1 MLPFFF
7 DRSNPQK
14 RTQETFKYVSYSH
27 FHNFCKNMNI
37 VNAAEASLN
46 TRSIIE
52 PLQTTVQ

>member
-1 MLPFFF
+1 
-7 DRSNPQK
+7 
-14 RTQETFKYVSYSH
+14 
-27 FHNFCKNMNI
+27 MNI